1 MWAEIDNSWNYA
13 LCFGWQK
20 EVFYIKS
27 YGTMSSGQ
35 IRRKKSFVYHWHIC
49 NVWRNM
55 LYLICWSIGHL
66 NKCPVGTLIMCDLHK
81 LLYVP
86 FQWRV
91 PFEMREVIRK
101 LTPSEDLAY
110 VYILIGKACHCMDV
124 KVSYFRV
131 KTYLKST
138 GHWQWPVF
146 LCPHHIMATGI
157 RHYTLMH
164 PVTAIHNSL
173 NLKH

>member
-1 MWAEIDNSWNYA
+1 M
-13 LCFGWQK
+13 L
-20 EVFYIKS
+20 
-27 YGTMSSGQ
+27 
-35 IRRKKSFVYHWHIC
+35 SF
-49 NVWRNM
+49 
-55 LYLICWSIGHL
+55 ICWSIGYSK
-66 NKCPVGTLIMCDLHK
+66 KCPVSTLIMCDLHK

-138 GHWQWPVF
+138 GH
-146 LCPHHIMATGI
+146 
-157 RHYTLMH
+157 
-164 PVTAIHNSL
+164 
-173 NLKH
+173 